1 MRISDWSSDVCSSD
15 LWSPTTAARRSASPT
30 RSCSCIAARWPSAA
44 LPMPSSAGRLQP
56 RPRPTWK
63 AGCCC
68 EPSPKREIAMLRRSF
83 LALAAAT
90 TAGLAFAGA
99 TAPAAAQDKFIIV
112 QSTTSTQNSGLFDY
126 MLPLFTEKTGIE
138 VRVVAVGTG
147 QAIKNA
153 QNCDGDVLFVHAKA
167 AEETFVAEG
176 YGVSRA
182 DVMYNDFVIVGP
194 AADPAGAAGSRSEE
208 HTSELQSLMR
218 ISYAVFCLKKKKHT
232 QTSTK

>member
-1 MRISDWSSDVCSSD
+1 
-15 LWSPTTAARRSASPT
+15 
-30 RSCSCIAARWPSAA
+30 
-44 LPMPSSAGRLQP
+44 MPSSAGRLQP

-126 MLPLFTEKTGIE
+126 MLPL
-138 VRVVAVGTG
+138 
-147 QAIKNA
+147 
-153 QNCDGDVLFVHAKA
+153 
-167 AEETFVAEG
+167 
-176 YGVSRA
+176 
-182 DVMYNDFVIVGP
+182 
-194 AADPAGAAGSRSEE
+194 RSEE

-218 ISYAVFCLKKKKHT
+218 TSYAVFCLKNKNHHT
-232 QTSTK
+232 QQIYQQ